1 MTRFNATLL
10 LILATAI
17 WGFAFIAQKSAMD
30 SMGPLT
36 FIGMRYILGGLV
48 IAPLAWFEYKKR
60 GIKISAKEWAII
72 AFLSVNFFLGSWLQQ
87 WGLVSTSVTNGGF
100 LTGLYVFFVPLILLI
115 VFRTKPHHIVWI
127 CTPLAMF
134 GLFLLTGGSL
144 DKINSGD
151 YLIITSAIF
160 WAMHVLGLGYAARLT
175 KMPLVVSC
183 LPFLFAGLF
192 SGSMA
197 FLFES
202 PTISGISGGWI
213 EILYAGILS
222 TAVAFTLQAIG
233 QMHVPPANA
242 AIILSGESLF
252 AAIGG
257 AVIMGERLIPIG
269 YFGAFL
275 ILLSILLVESVPAFL
290 QSKKQAQSP

>member
-1 MTRFNATLL
+1 MNRFTATLI
-10 LILATAI
+10 LIVATAI

-30 SMGPLT
+30 SMQPLT
-36 FIGMRYILGGLV
+36 FIAMRYILGGLV
-48 IAPLAWFEYKKR
+48 IAPLAWREYKR
-60 GIKISAKEWAII
+60 RNIKISYKEWAII
-72 AFLSVNFFLGSWLQQ
+72 AFLSINFFLGSWLQQ

-100 LTGLYVFFVPLILLI
+100 LTGMYVFFVPLILLF
-115 VFRTKPHHIVWI
+115 VFRTKPHKIVWV
-127 CTPLAMF
+127 CMPLALT
-134 GLFLLTGGSL
+134 GLFLLTGGKL

-151 YLIITSAIF
+151 WLIISSAVF

-183 LPFLFAGLF
+183 LPFLFAGII
-192 SGSMA
+192 SGAGA
-197 FLFES
+197 FMFET
-202 PTISGISGGWI
+202 PTITGISGGWI

-222 TAVAFTLQAIG
+222 TAVAFTLQAVG

-257 AVIMGERLIPIG
+257 AVILGERLLAIG
-269 YFGAFL
+269 YIGAALIFL
-275 ILLSILLVESVPAFL
+275 TIILVESVPAIIRR
-290 QSKKQAQSP
+290 KEN

>member
-1 MTRFNATLL
+1 MNRFSATLL

-30 SMGPLT
+30 SMQPLT
-36 FIGMRYILGGLV
+36 FIAMRYILGGLV
-48 IAPLAWFEYKKR
+48 IAPLAWREYKR
-60 GIKISAKEWAII
+60 RNIKISHKEWAII
-72 AFLSVNFFLGSWLQQ
+72 VFLSVNFFLGSWLQQ

-100 LTGLYVFFVPLILLI
+100 LTGMYVFFVPLILLL
-115 VFRTKPHHIVWI
+115 VFRTKPHKIVWV
-127 CTPLAMF
+127 CMPLALA
-134 GLFLLTGGSL
+134 GLFLLTGGKL

-151 YLIITSAIF
+151 WLIISSAVF

-175 KMPLVVSC
+175 KMPLVISC
-183 LPFLFAGLF
+183 LPFLFAGVI
-192 SGSMA
+192 SGAGA
-197 FLFES
+197 FMFET
-202 PTISGISGGWI
+202 PTITGISGGWI

-257 AVIMGERLIPIG
+257 AVILGERLLAIG
-269 YFGAFL
+269 YLGAAF
-275 ILLSILLVESVPAFL
+275 IFLSIILVESVPAIIR
-290 QSKKQAQSP
+290 KKEN